1 MKTIKSKNLLA
12 VLLLSVTLFSC
23 SSDDSNSDPAPIT
36 EDGSKYVLGY
46 QTATWNS
53 NYMWS
58 FESLDQLMTGT
69 VDMTGKGIEQGGS
82 YIPLANTM
90 FACDNEVE
98 GAAPFYL
105 NSASKLVA
113 GNRVFIESTFAY
125 GVTDDNKLLIVGAS
139 WGGTSTDNELIVYDP
154 AKEAITSRKF
164 NSFAT
169 TKGRFDFPTGVT
181 VVGDKV
187 FVSVFDRD
195 ASENWDIDQKK
206 AYIRVYE
213 YPSLNFVKRIADP
226 RTTAVGMYY
235 TNTGIIRTDSGNI
248 YSFSSN
254 AQAAGYKAIAESH
267 SGILRIN
274 KGQTE
279 FDASYFFDLEAS
291 SIGGK
296 VLAAYP
302 IGGEKAYIVYVPTA
316 DDTVSW
322 GFLNHASYKFKSA
335 IVDLPSKKITQVTGL
350 PGHAGDSYFGVG
362 SLYAEGGNAYKA
374 FVTKDEVRIY
384 KINLETGVATAG
396 AKVTGGGTDISAIT
410 KLKPRK

>member
-1 MKTIKSKNLLA
+1 MKTIKSLVVATLMSA
-12 VLLLSVTLFSC
+12 ALFSC
-23 SSDDSNSDPAPIT
+23 SSDDSSSDDTIP
-36 EDGSKYVLGY
+36 GSKYVLGY
-46 QTATWNS
+46 QTDTWNS

-58 FESLDQLMTGT
+58 FDSLEQLMSGT
-69 VDMTGKGIEQGGS
+69 IDMTGKGIEQGGS
-82 YIPLANTM
+82 YIPIANTM

-105 NSASKLVA
+105 NSASQLVA

-139 WGGTSTDNELIVYDP
+139 WGGTSTDNELIIYDP
-154 AKEAITSRKF
+154 TKQQITGRKF
-164 NSFAT
+164 NNFTT

-195 ASENWDIDQKK
+195 ASDDWDIDQKQ
-206 AYIRVYE
+206 AYIRVYD

-248 YSFSSN
+248 YTFSSN
-254 AQAAGYKAIAESH
+254 ASAAGYKAIESAH

-279 FDASYFFDLEAS
+279 FDASYFFDIQAS
-291 SIGGK
+291 ALNGK
-296 VLAAYP
+296 VVAAYP
-302 IGGEKAYIVYVPTA
+302 VGGEKAYVVYVPTA
-316 DDTVSW
+316 DDTVLW
-322 GFLNHASYKFKSA
+322 GFLRHSSFKFKSA
-335 IVDLPSKKITQVTGL
+335 IIDLASKKITPVTGL
-350 PGHAGDSYFGVG
+350 PLHAGDSYFGIG
-362 SLYAEGGNAYKA
+362 SLYSEGGNAYKA
-374 FVTKDEVRIY
+374 FVTKEEVRVY
-384 KINLETGVATAG
+384 KINLETGAATAG

-410 KLKPRK
+410 KLSPKQ